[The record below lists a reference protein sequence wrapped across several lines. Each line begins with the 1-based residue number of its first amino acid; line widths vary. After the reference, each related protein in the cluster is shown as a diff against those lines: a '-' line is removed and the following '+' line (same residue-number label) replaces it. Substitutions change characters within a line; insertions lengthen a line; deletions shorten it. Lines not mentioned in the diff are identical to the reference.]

1 MLFIPVIGIFRHEHC
16 TLSITMYVMAY
27 GAGTLSGRLV
37 LTYLS
42 DKCNSLALQV
52 RYFSEKVYGKES
64 QAFGLSGLFLEP

>member
-37 LTYLS
+37 LTHR
-42 DKCNSLALQV
+42 QM
-52 RYFSEKVYGKES
+52 
-64 QAFGLSGLFLEP
+64 